1 MPSCYTSL
9 ILLGRF
15 LRLKSFSLQCS
26 ELTIWSLKLVS
37 KQQMNYFWKIYSTH
51 CAREELMYS
60 RRGWTFTFFLILRL
74 SLTVLRMAIILQ
86 LVQGKLF
93 CQLIWTTVLVNIPGT
108 LFQASST
115 PICYRPSH
123 EEKVSILF
131 FPLFISRETVKG
143 QQSISHWMEK
153 QKRMGNLR
161 LMHYFESAQL
171 VVW

>member
-15 LRLKSFSLQCS
+15 LPLKSFSLQCS

-37 KQQMNYFWKIYSTH
+37 KQQMNYFWKIYSAH

-60 RRGWTFTFFLILRL
+60 RRGWTSTFFLILRL

-143 QQSISHWMEK
+143 QQSISHLMEK

>member
-37 KQQMNYFWKIYSTH
+37 KQQMNYFWKIYSAH

-60 RRGWTFTFFLILRL
+60 RRGWTSTFFLILRL

-93 CQLIWTTVLVNIPGT
+93 CQLIWTMVLVNIPGT

-115 PICYRPSH
+115 PICNRPSH

-131 FPLFISRETVKG
+131 FPYLLA
-143 QQSISHWMEK
+143 EK
-153 QKRMGNLR
+153 QSKGNRALVTWWKSRKEWGTYGWCIILNR
-161 LMHYFESAQL
+161 LSS
-171 VVW
+171 